1 MNQATGAI
9 AAYHDLEE
17 RFRRLSHIGGAMAI
31 LHWDSATMMPPG
43 GAGARAEQLATLTAI
58 HHEQL
63 TDAALAALL
72 DEAEAADLGPWQAA
86 NLGEM
91 RRTWRR
97 AAAVTADL
105 AAAYSRATSASE
117 MAWREARGANDFARV
132 APLLDEV
139 LRLTREIA
147 AARAEVLGRAPYDA
161 LLDGYDPD
169 LRAAEIDAVFSDLET
184 FLPVFI
190 ERAEAH
196 QSAGPPPVPLAGPFP
211 ADIQRTLTERLMD
224 AVGFELEYG
233 RLDVSHHPFTGGV
246 PDDVRITT
254 RYREDDFTE
263 SLMAVVHEAGHALY
277 ERGLP
282 RDWRDQPVGQSRG
295 MTVHESQSLLMEMH
309 ACRSAEFIG
318 FLAPLVRT
326 AFAGEGAGWDVDNLR
341 RLYVRIEPGLI
352 RVEADEATYPL
363 HVILRYRLERALLA
377 DDLTVADL
385 PGAWRAGMAASLGV
399 EPVDDKDGC
408 MQDIHWYAGEFGY
421 FPTYTLGAL
430 AAAQLFAAAK
440 EAVPEIMPAIAE
452 GRFAPLLTWLRQ
464 HIHSYGSLHSTRA
477 LITQATGAPLG
488 PEAYKRHL
496 AERYLA

>member
-1 MNQATGAI
+1 MNEPRGAI
-9 AAYHDLEE
+9 AAYHDLEQ
-17 RFRRLSHIGGAMAI
+17 RFRRLSHIGGAMAM

-43 GAGARAEQLATLTAI
+43 GAEARAEQLATLTAI

-63 TDAALAALL
+63 TDAALAGLL

-97 AAAVTADL
+97 AAALTADL

-117 MAWREARGANDFARV
+117 MSWREARGSNDFARV

-139 LRLTREIA
+139 LRLIREIA
-147 AARAEVLGRAPYDA
+147 AARAEVLGCAPYDA

-169 LRAAEIDAVFSDLET
+169 LRAAEIDAVFSDLEA

-196 QSAGPPPVPLAGPFP
+196 QTAGPQPVPLAGPFP
-211 ADIQRTLTERLMD
+211 ADIQRTLTERLLD
-224 AVGFELEYG
+224 AVGFETAYG
-233 RLDVSHHPFTGGV
+233 RLDVSHHPFTGGI

-263 SLMAVVHEAGHALY
+263 SLMAVLHEAGHALY

-282 RDWRDQPVGQSRG
+282 REWRDQPVGQSRG

-318 FLAPLVRT
+318 FLAPLVRH
-326 AFAGEGAGWDVDNLR
+326 AFAGEGAGWEADNLR

-377 DDLTVADL
+377 GDLTVADL

-399 EPVDDKDGC
+399 QPADDKDGC

-440 EAVPEIMPAIAE
+440 EAVPEIMPAIADLHL
-452 GRFAPLLTWLRQ
+452 GRAGRRPALR
-464 HIHSYGSLHSTRA
+464 RR
-477 LITQATGAPLG
+477 P
-488 PEAYKRHL
+488 
-496 AERYLA
+496 